1 MKVWTRHLDVAV
13 QVLLW
18 AMALLSPF
26 LGTLF
31 SGQSLAAAMT
41 VVGYVIPYVLYLM
54 SVFYANYFFFIPSLL
69 FRKRYWVFI
78 LGNAGLVCLLRGLL
92 SVVMSWQLGEI
103 PPIPAGIRAVGIRN
117 MEIYR
122 LGTRL
127 FMIVETDDDFDW
139 DASFARLATLDRQA
153 EWEDFVARF
162 QKTEPGSSSAEKWQ
176 LMEQIFKLPE

>member
-1 MKVWTRHLDVAV
+1 M
-13 QVLLW
+13 
-18 AMALLSPF
+18 
-26 LGTLF
+26 
-31 SGQSLAAAMT
+31 
-41 VVGYVIPYVLYLM
+41 
-54 SVFYANYFFFIPSLL
+54 
-69 FRKRYWVFI
+69 KRYCQTMDLKEDPELIKEYCYWHSAEHI
-78 LGNAGLVCLLRGLL
+78 
-92 SVVMSWQLGEI
+92 WPEI
-103 PPIPAGIRAVGIRN
+103 PTGIRAVGIRN

>member
-1 MKVWTRHLDVAV
+1 M
-13 QVLLW
+13 LLW
-18 AMALLSPF
+18 VESIYHLKVLAITPLTPF
-26 LGTLF
+26 NPLT
-31 SGQSLAAAMT
+31 
-41 VVGYVIPYVLYLM
+41 
-54 SVFYANYFFFIPSLL
+54 PSNSSKKQKNKV
-69 FRKRYWVFI
+69 KRYCQTMDLKEDPELIKEYCYWHSAEHI
-78 LGNAGLVCLLRGLL
+78 
-92 SVVMSWQLGEI
+92 WPE
-103 PPIPAGIRAVGIRN
+103 IPAGIRAVGIRN

>member
-1 MKVWTRHLDVAV
+1 M
-13 QVLLW
+13 
-18 AMALLSPF
+18 
-26 LGTLF
+26 
-31 SGQSLAAAMT
+31 
-41 VVGYVIPYVLYLM
+41 
-54 SVFYANYFFFIPSLL
+54 
-69 FRKRYWVFI
+69 KRYCQTMDLKEDPELIKEYCYWHS
-78 LGNAGLVCLLRGLL
+78 AD
-92 SVVMSWQLGEI
+92 
-103 PPIPAGIRAVGIRN
+103 IRAVGIRN

>member
-1 MKVWTRHLDVAV
+1 MFLWVESIYHLKVLAITPLT
-13 QVLLW
+13 
-18 AMALLSPF
+18 PF
-26 LGTLF
+26 N
-31 SGQSLAAAMT
+31 SSNSSKKQKNK
-41 VVGYVIPYVLYLM
+41 V
-54 SVFYANYFFFIPSLL
+54 
-69 FRKRYWVFI
+69 KRYCQTMDLKEDPELIKDYCYWHSAEHI
-78 LGNAGLVCLLRGLL
+78 
-92 SVVMSWQLGEI
+92 WPE
-103 PPIPAGIRAVGIRN
+103 IPAGIRAVGIRN

>member
-1 MKVWTRHLDVAV
+1 MGKINISSKSIGYNNSSKKQKNKV
-13 QVLLW
+13 
-18 AMALLSPF
+18 
-26 LGTLF
+26 
-31 SGQSLAAAMT
+31 
-41 VVGYVIPYVLYLM
+41 
-54 SVFYANYFFFIPSLL
+54 
-69 FRKRYWVFI
+69 KRYCQTMDLKEDPELIKEYCYWHSAEHI
-78 LGNAGLVCLLRGLL
+78 
-92 SVVMSWQLGEI
+92 WPE
-103 PPIPAGIRAVGIRN
+103 IPAGIRAVGIRN

>member
-1 MKVWTRHLDVAV
+1 MFLWVESIYHLKVLAITPLT
-13 QVLLW
+13 
-18 AMALLSPF
+18 PF
-26 LGTLF
+26 N
-31 SGQSLAAAMT
+31 SSNSSKKQKNK
-41 VVGYVIPYVLYLM
+41 V
-54 SVFYANYFFFIPSLL
+54 
-69 FRKRYWVFI
+69 KRYCQTMDLKENPELIKEYCYWHSAEHI
-78 LGNAGLVCLLRGLL
+78 
-92 SVVMSWQLGEI
+92 WPE
-103 PPIPAGIRAVGIRN
+103 IPAGIRAVGIRN

>member
-1 MKVWTRHLDVAV
+1 MGRINISSKSIGYNSSNSSNSSKKQKNKV
-13 QVLLW
+13 
-18 AMALLSPF
+18 
-26 LGTLF
+26 
-31 SGQSLAAAMT
+31 
-41 VVGYVIPYVLYLM
+41 
-54 SVFYANYFFFIPSLL
+54 
-69 FRKRYWVFI
+69 KRYCQTMDLKEDPELIKEYCYWHSAEHI
-78 LGNAGLVCLLRGLL
+78 
-92 SVVMSWQLGEI
+92 WPE
-103 PPIPAGIRAVGIRN
+103 IPAGIRAVGIRN

>member
-1 MKVWTRHLDVAV
+1 MGRINISSKSIGYNSSNSSKKQKNKV
-13 QVLLW
+13 
-18 AMALLSPF
+18 
-26 LGTLF
+26 
-31 SGQSLAAAMT
+31 
-41 VVGYVIPYVLYLM
+41 
-54 SVFYANYFFFIPSLL
+54 
-69 FRKRYWVFI
+69 KRYCQTMDLKEDPELIKEYCYWHSAEHI
-78 LGNAGLVCLLRGLL
+78 
-92 SVVMSWQLGEI
+92 WPE
-103 PPIPAGIRAVGIRN
+103 IPAGIRAVGIRN

>member
-1 MKVWTRHLDVAV
+1 MGRINISSKSIGYNSSNSSNSSKKQKNKV
-13 QVLLW
+13 
-18 AMALLSPF
+18 
-26 LGTLF
+26 
-31 SGQSLAAAMT
+31 
-41 VVGYVIPYVLYLM
+41 
-54 SVFYANYFFFIPSLL
+54 
-69 FRKRYWVFI
+69 KRYCQTMDLKEDPELIKEYCYWHSAEHI
-78 LGNAGLVCLLRGLL
+78 W
-92 SVVMSWQLGEI
+92 SE
-103 PPIPAGIRAVGIRN
+103 IPAGIRAVGIRN